1 MGYDIFLGCVIPARL
16 PFLEASARK
25 VFEKLGI
32 DLNDVE
38 GFSCCPD
45 PTGIEQIDHKSW
57 LALGARNLS
66 LSSNGGIVSFCS
78 GCVETLKGVNF
89 ALNKNVELKQEI
101 NTILK
106 KVGKNYDGKTNVK
119 HFAQVLYENLDKV
132 KENVIHPL
140 EGFKVAV
147 HYGCHYLRPSEVIN
161 WDDPF
166 DPVSLDE
173 IISALGAESMNYDLK
188 LECCGNPVDKSD
200 NELSLLMINNKL
212 KAIDDSG
219 ANCVALVCP
228 ACYQQFDFNQR
239 ELNKKNETNY
249 EIPIFYLSELIALA
263 FGFKPE
269 DLGFKFHRVK
279 PIPLLEN
286 LGFNS

>member
-1 MGYDIFLGCVIPARL
+1 MAYDIFLGCVIPARL

-66 LSSNGGIVSFCS
+66 LSSNGGIVSLCS

-89 ALNKNVELKQEI
+89 ALNKDAELKKEI
-101 NTILK
+101 DTILQ
-106 KVGKNYDGKTNVK
+106 KVGKSYDGKTNVK
-119 HFAQVLYENLDKV
+119 HFAQVLYENLDRV
-132 KENVIHPL
+132 KENIIHPL

-173 IISALGAESMNYDLK
+173 IVSALGAESINYDLK

-212 KAIDDSG
+212 KAIQDSG

-239 ELNKKNETNY
+239 DLNKKNETNY
-249 EIPIFYLSELIALA
+249 KIPIFYLSELIALA